1 MKKSVKNFLR
11 DNWTLLLRCAGYL
24 ALLLI
29 ASYGVFCVAR
39 AVKFM

>member
-11 DNWTLLLRCAGYL
+11 DNWKLLLRCELSML
-24 ALLLI
+24 AILF
-29 ASYGVFCVAR
+29 ACYGVFCVAR